1 MCPSGRVLYSG
12 QRDGQRTVSW
22 IDVTIEVEYE
32 RGDMCDGL
40 QKQRQTAAFSQVE
53 VVLSGTT
60 SWRN

>member
-1 MCPSGRVLYSG
+1 M
-12 QRDGQRTVSW
+12 SW